1 MRRFNPGV
9 AFAAIAALS
18 ISGAVSAAWADEA
31 TPSSQAQDISMDHDG
46 GLLNEAIG
54 IKPEVGA
61 LGFNDASGN
70 NTYRGAVGLAVDLNF
85 SRIAMGVANGLYLGI
100 STGGL
105 YSHVGDPG
113 SNFFGTSPSL
123 SSGTSGANVFL
134 FPADVK
140 LGWNINDNL
149 RLSGHGG
156 GNVLYTSIPGA
167 IAINSS
173 NNWNLLPNA
182 GGDLDIGLG
191 RSVAMTLRPDWT
203 FAAGTTFFT
212 GTLEFGFAIG

>member
-1 MRRFNPGV
+1 MLRTISRIAV
-9 AFAAIAALS
+9 IAIAATS
-18 ISGAVSAAWADEA
+18 ASGALADDTTA
-31 TPSSQAQDISMDHDG
+31 TAPQSTAQEINMDHDG

-54 IKPEVGA
+54 IKPEVGV
-61 LGFNDASGN
+61 LNFQDSTGN
-70 NTYRGAVGLAVDLNF
+70 TTNRGAAGIALDLNF
-85 SRIAMGVANGLYLGI
+85 SRMAAGIANNLYFGV

-105 YSHVGDPG
+105 YSHVGNVG

-123 SSGTSGANVFL
+123 SSGGGGSNVFL
-134 FPADVK
+134 FPADLKVG
-140 LGWNINDNL
+140 LNLNDNL
-149 RLSGHGG
+149 RISGHGG
-156 GNVLYTSIPGA
+156 GNVLYASVPGS

-191 RSVAMTLRPDWT
+191 RSVALTLRPDWT
-203 FAAGTTFFT
+203 FASNETFFT